1 LWRVPTVEYELI
13 REIINPCAGDKR
25 PEISMDE
32 IETDDVD
39 AYVRDLWAADTCY
52 TKTIHASGSMVYE
65 QNKDGII
72 NRLTFTP

>member
-1 LWRVPTVEYELI
+1 
-13 REIINPCAGDKR
+13 
-25 PEISMDE
+25 MDE

>member
-1 LWRVPTVEYELI
+1 MEYELI

-25 PEISMDE
+25 PEVTMDE

-39 AYVRDLWAADTCY
+39 AYVRGLWPVDTHY
-52 TKTIHASGSMVYE
+52 EKTIHASGSIVYE
-65 QNKDGII
+65 QHRDGVI